1 MVQLIAL
8 PQPPQD
14 LQAGGAVRLADQ
26 HLLETALQGGVLLNG
41 AAEILGGG
49 GADAAQITTGQ
60 GRLEDAGRIAARA
73 LAIDHGMEFVEEEHN
88 SARSVRLGHLL
99 EHAAQ
104 PFFELTAK
112 LGTGDQGPQIEGDQS
127 HSPQGIG
134 HITGHDALGQPFG
147 HSGLADTRLADQ
159 DGIVLA
165 PPGEHLDQ
173 TANLGVAADHRI
185 QQAGAGGCGEI
196 AAVALQRRGLPLR
209 LRPELG
215 PGLGPGLVQPLQP
228 EALGLGPSRLRGARA
243 GTGGRGGRGG
253 GGGHRSPCLLGLG
266 APLAQKQIFAET
278 LLGQQTGTQSWV
290 VHQGDQQMGHIQ
302 AALSPP
308 GPMAIR
314 RFQQLFKG
322 LTDVEGLVSCGGL
335 VSAKRLQP
343 I

>member
-60 GRLEDAGRIAARA
+60 GRLEDASRIAARA

-88 SARSVRLGHLL
+88 SARSIRSVRLGHLL

-134 HITGHDALGQPFG
+134 HITRHDALGQPFG

-159 DGIVLA
+159 DRIVLA

-209 LRPELG
+209 LRP
-215 PGLGPGLVQPLQP
+215 
-228 EALGLGPSRLRGARA
+228 
-243 GTGGRGGRGG
+243 
-253 GGGHRSPCLLGLG
+253 
-266 APLAQKQIFAET
+266 
-278 LLGQQTGTQSWV
+278 
-290 VHQGDQQMGHIQ
+290 
-302 AALSPP
+302 
-308 GPMAIR
+308 
-314 RFQQLFKG
+314 
-322 LTDVEGLVSCGGL
+322 
-335 VSAKRLQP
+335 
-343 I
+343 